1 MTKVLVVVFD
11 GLQPAQVTEGL
22 MPNLAAFAASGV
34 TFANHHAVY
43 PTVTRAN
50 ASSMVTG
57 RNPGGH
63 GLSAN
68 TLLVRDYDPNQA
80 IPAMEPQL
88 DRCGPEDRAS
98 PAVPDPGRG
107 AFPTRPGIR
116 GHRRRYQ
123 RQRLPAQPHCRS
135 LRRRHHP
142 PGVYSSPRP
151 VRRHHRPLRPLA

>member
-57 RNPGGH
+57 RQPGGH
-63 GLSAN
+63 GLAAN
-68 TLLVRDYDPNQA
+68 TLLVRDYDPHPHIKA
-80 IPAMEPQL
+80 PV
-88 DRCGPEDRAS
+88 
-98 PAVPDPGRG
+98 AV
-107 AFPTRPGIR
+107 
-116 GHRRRYQ
+116 
-123 RQRLPAQPHCRS
+123 
-135 LRRRHHP
+135 
-142 PGVYSSPRP
+142 
-151 VRRHHRPLRPLA
+151 